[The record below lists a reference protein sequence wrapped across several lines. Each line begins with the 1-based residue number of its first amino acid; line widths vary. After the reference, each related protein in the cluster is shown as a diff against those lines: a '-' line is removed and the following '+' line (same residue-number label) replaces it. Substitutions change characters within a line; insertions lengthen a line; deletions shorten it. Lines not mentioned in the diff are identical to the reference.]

1 MTGYFFENRVDLF
14 PAPPVRERPRARAR
28 ARLVRSIEREIVAA
42 VKVAMRSD
50 QEINFLKR
58 RGGRALS

>member
-28 ARLVRSIEREIVAA
+28 
-42 VKVAMRSD
+42 
-50 QEINFLKR
+50 
-58 RGGRALS
+58 G